1 MLLIK
6 LSRAGWL
13 TGGAPRSPQVVTAA
27 AELLGCLSHTRL
39 ASITAAFLAEVG
51 GRIRSS
57 EESQARRELV
67 SLCNGMRYVR
77 LAGGT
82 PEQLRSST
90 DFLER
95 CHPLKHVAP
104 DKKSRLQHVLCTMLT
119 NVLQPLVDEGDP
131 RYSAGERD
139 VRVLRAAFY
148 MSSVCPG
155 PWPLPA

>member
-1 MLLIK
+1 MALR
-6 LSRAGWL
+6 RA
-13 TGGAPRSPQVVTAA
+13 ARVQVVAAA

-39 ASITAAFLAEVG
+39 ASITAAFLSEVG
-51 GRIRSS
+51 ARIRSS

-90 DFLER
+90 EFLER
-95 CHPLKHVAP
+95 VHPLKHVAP

-119 NVLQPLVDEGDP
+119 NILQPMVDEGDP
-131 RYSAGERD
+131 RRAGRAGRPYLCSCPAFHRLAVGER
-139 VRVLRAAFY
+139 RR
-148 MSSVCPG
+148 C
-155 PWPLPA
+155 